1 MQLILTMRTK
11 NGRRKDVA
19 FPVEKEVSQDPALR
33 AQTISNLQLKAEG
46 MVKNS
51 RMANWRFEDGTIPE
65 AKVLG

>member
-19 FPVEKEVSQDPALR
+19 FPVEKEVKTDPALR
-33 AQTISNLQLKAEG
+33 ANTISQLQLRAEG

-51 RMANWRFEDGTIPE
+51 RMANWRFEDGTIAE
-65 AKVLG
+65 ATVLS